1 MKMCWHYCRVLHA
14 RACPERFESVEF
26 LFVNNYVTCLP
37 ASRAGAIERS
47 MEETRKE
54 TLMRIGLLVVNKMLE
69 VGAPFVLYDKQTVV
83 FDVKS
88 NFTLSVEDLK
98 ELLEAYCDD
107 DIDISYDA
115 ARVLNATV
123 LMTQL

>member
-1 MKMCWHYCRVLHA
+1 
-14 RACPERFESVEF
+14 
-26 LFVNNYVTCLP
+26 
-37 ASRAGAIERS
+37 

-54 TLMRIGLLVVNKMLE
+54 TLTRIGMRLVDKLLANASPHL
-69 VGAPFVLYDKQTVV
+69 LSDKENVE
-83 FDVKS
+83 FEFEKAS
-88 NFTLSVEDLK
+88 FTLAIEDLGT
-98 ELLEAYCDD
+98 LLDSYLDD

>member
-1 MKMCWHYCRVLHA
+1 MKV
-14 RACPERFESVEF
+14 
-26 LFVNNYVTCLP
+26 
-37 ASRAGAIERS
+37 
-47 MEETRKE
+47 
-54 TLMRIGLLVVNKMLE
+54 GLLVVNKLLE
-69 VGAPFVLYDKQTVV
+69 VGTPFVLYDKQAVM

-115 ARVLNATV
+115 ARTLNALV
-123 LMTQL
+123 LMYSL

>member
-1 MKMCWHYCRVLHA
+1 MD
-14 RACPERFESVEF
+14 
-26 LFVNNYVTCLP
+26 NYVTCLP
-37 ASRAGAIERS
+37 ASRAGTIERN
-47 MEETRKE
+47 MEENREE
-54 TLMRIGLLVVNKMLE
+54 TLKRIGLLVVNKLLE
-69 VGAPFVLYDKQTVV
+69 VGTPFVLYDKQTVV

>member
-1 MKMCWHYCRVLHA
+1 
-14 RACPERFESVEF
+14 
-26 LFVNNYVTCLP
+26 
-37 ASRAGAIERS
+37 

-54 TLMRIGLLVVNKMLE
+54 TLMRIGQLVVNKLLE
-69 VGAPFVLYDKQTVV
+69 VGTPFVLYDKQTVM

>member
-1 MKMCWHYCRVLHA
+1 
-14 RACPERFESVEF
+14 
-26 LFVNNYVTCLP
+26 
-37 ASRAGAIERS
+37 

-54 TLMRIGLLVVNKMLE
+54 TLTRIGMRLVDKLLANASPHL
-69 VGAPFVLYDKQTVV
+69 LSDKENVE
-83 FDVKS
+83 FKFEKAS
-88 NFTLSVEDLK
+88 FTLAIEDLGT
-98 ELLEAYCDD
+98 LLDSYLDD